1 MHDTDAIRRDHPIAD
16 VATAA
21 GLDLRPTGGR
31 LIGICPFHGDSRPS
45 LVVYP
50 ANRGYYCFG
59 CGAGGDVIDF
69 VSRLHGVGFR
79 EAATMLT
86 GEPRPCAIPVTAPA
100 TPAPGPKLDAEQ
112 VAAVVEVAVGF
123 YHDALWSR
131 PGALSY
137 LHERGITDRTVSA
150 CRLGFGVRG
159 LAGVLRKRGLDLGT
173 AERLGL
179 MAARR
184 EPFAGRVIIPDLIDG
199 RATWV
204 TGRRLDDREPRY
216 LNLRAEKPILGLN
229 RVNSEAIIVVEGP
242 FDWLTAV
249 EWGFAAA
256 ALLGTR
262 VSDRAER
269 QLDRFE
275 QVYLALDNDEA
286 GQQATADLAERL
298 GERAIPVRLPP
309 GVHDVSSFAQ
319 NGGRA
324 AFARCILQA
333 GREARARQARTNAI
347 GQRAA

>member
-1 MHDTDAIRRDHPIAD
+1 MHDTDTIRRDYLIAD
-16 VATAA
+16 VAAAA
-21 GLDLRPTGGR
+21 GLELRPTGGR
-31 LIGICPFHGDSRPS
+31 LVGICPFHGDSRPS

-69 VSRLHGVGFR
+69 VSRLHRVGFR
-79 EAATMLT
+79 EAATILT
-86 GEPRPCAIPVTAPA
+86 GEQRLSALPATPRV
-100 TPAPGPKLDAEQ
+100 TPAPGPKLDPEQ
-112 VAAVVEVAVGF
+112 VAAIVEAAVGF
-123 YHDALWSR
+123 YHHALWSHPR
-131 PGALSY
+131 ALRY
-137 LHERGITDRTVSA
+137 LRDRGVSDGTARA

-159 LAGVLRKRGLDLGT
+159 LAAVLAQRGLNLAN
-173 AERLGL
+173 AECLGL
-179 MAARR
+179 LAEGR
-184 EPFAGRVIIPDLIDG
+184 EPFVGRVIIPDLNDG
-199 RATWV
+199 RATWF

-216 LNLRAEKPILGLN
+216 LNLRAEKPILG
-229 RVNSEAIIVVEGP
+229 VNQVESEAVVVVEGP

-275 QVYLALDNDEA
+275 QVYLALDNDETGERA
-286 GQQATADLAERL
+286 MVEFAERL
-298 GERAIPVRLPP
+298 VHRAIPVRLPP

-319 NGGRA
+319 KGGRA

-333 GREARARQARTNAI
+333 GREARARQARATAI

>member
-1 MHDTDAIRRDHPIAD
+1 MHNTDAIRRDHPIAD
-16 VATAA
+16 VAAAA
-21 GLDLRPTGGR
+21 GLKLRPTGGR
-31 LIGICPFHGDSRPS
+31 LVGICPFHGDSRPS

-69 VSRLHGVGFR
+69 VSRLHQVGFR

-86 GEPRPCAIPVTAPA
+86 GEPRPCALPVTAPA
-100 TPAPGPKLDAEQ
+100 TPALGPKLDAEQ

-131 PGALSY
+131 PRALSY

-159 LAGVLRKRGLDLGT
+159 LAGLLRKRGLDLAT
-173 AERLGL
+173 AERVGL
-179 MAARR
+179 LAEGR
-184 EPFAGRVIIPDLIDG
+184 EPFVGRVIIPDLNHG
-199 RATWV
+199 RATWF

-216 LNLRAEKPILGLN
+216 LNLRVEKPILGVY
-229 RVNSEAIIVVEGP
+229 RVAGDAVVVVEGP
-242 FDWLTAV
+242 FDWLTAI
-249 EWGFAAA
+249 EWGFASV

-262 VSDRAER
+262 VSDQAER
-269 QLDRFE
+269 RLDRFG

-286 GQQATADLAERL
+286 GQQATAELAEHL
-298 GERAIPVRLPP
+298 GHRPIPVRLPP
-309 GVHDVSSFAQ
+309 GVHDVSSLAQ

-324 AFARCILQA
+324 AFIRCILRA
-333 GREARARQARTNAI
+333 GREARSAA
-347 GQRAA
+347 QRAA